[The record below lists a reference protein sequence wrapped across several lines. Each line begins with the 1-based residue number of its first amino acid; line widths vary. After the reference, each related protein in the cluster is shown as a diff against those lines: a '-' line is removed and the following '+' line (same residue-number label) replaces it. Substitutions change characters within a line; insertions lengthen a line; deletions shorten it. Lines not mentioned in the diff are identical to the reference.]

1 MGRKRDANK
10 AKSNKRKEE
19 DKRQQREDLIS
30 KLPDDILARILSLV
44 AYKFAVR
51 ASATSRRWKNLHL
64 QLPDVILHFQSRGAG
79 AMRSMERMLRRRR
92 QSIQRLRVVFG
103 ADAPPERE
111 HAATFIE
118 LADAPTLEVWAE
130 CGTSQDL
137 LVGDWSLELP
147 PSTAALTLLTAD
159 FAIRRRLPQDAGAG
173 RCGDAPRGHP
183 LVIISAL
190 PALPHLTIRNCTLGA
205 GSGMVVTS
213 AAMPRLK
220 HLRIVDVTI
229 VDAGRPGSITV
240 DAEELAP
247 LHMSCRT
254 YCRPLRRDEPQW
266 SMYHKTPPQR
276 ASHTVYSAV
285 HLRAPK
291 LRALSWRVCWAYDVR
306 IHGVPGSRVSDVD
319 VELAYG
325 VMPRIAPEDF
335 RTITEKEAHALMKS
349 ILAGLWPG
357 LRHLGVSFNKLLR
370 DVRHLHK
377 EQKLI
382 CHISAEEEPI
392 D

>member
-10 AKSNKRKEE
+10 AKSNKRKEEE

-79 AMRSMERMLRRRR
+79 AMRSMERMPRRRR

-111 HAATFIE
+111 HAATFIK

-137 LVGDWSLELP
+137 LVGAWSLELP
-147 PSTAALTLLTAD
+147 PSTVELTLLTAD
-159 FAIRRRLPQDAGAG
+159 FAIRLPTIHGPGVASLKTLELDAAATL
-173 RCGDAPRGHP
+173 REDT
-183 LVIISAL
+183 LSSSSAL
-190 PALPHLTIRNCTLGA
+190 FPRFPSLEHLTIRNCTLGA

-220 HLRIVDVTI
+220 HLRIVD
-229 VDAGRPGSITV
+229 
-240 DAEELAP
+240 AEELAT

-306 IHGVPGSRVSDVD
+306 IHGVAGSRVSDVD